1 MCNICNKNKID
12 LNKNVLDN
20 TNINTMSSLIISIEG
35 NIGSGKSSFL
45 SHLKERFGQNENIVF
60 IKEPVDEWESI
71 VDEEGKSML
80 QKFYEDP
87 KRYSFSFQMMAYIS
101 RLSIMLK
108 AIQTNPKY
116 IITERCLLTDKFIF
130 AKMLFDEG
138 KIEKV
143 EYDIYNKWFNEFSKT
158 LTINEIVYIKSDP
171 KICIDRIKKRG
182 RNGED
187 SISLDYISKCH
198 QYHEFYIQEIQKTLP
213 SITINEIDGNLEV
226 NSTSNYIYD
235 EWIRSLNTKLED

>member
-1 MCNICNKNKID
+1 M
-12 LNKNVLDN
+12 DN
-20 TNINTMSSLIISIEG
+20 TNININNMSSLIISIEG

-45 SHLKERFGQNENIVF
+45 AYLKERFGQNERIVF
-60 IKEPVDEWESI
+60 LKEPVDEWESI
-71 VDEEGKSML
+71 VDEQGKSML

-108 AIQTNPKY
+108 AIQTKAKY

-143 EYDIYNKWFNEFSKT
+143 EYDIYNKWFNEFSNT

-171 KICIDRIKKRG
+171 STCIERIKKRG
-182 RNGED
+182 RTGED

-198 QYHEFYIQEIQKTLP
+198 EYHEYYIKEIQKTLP

-226 NSTSNYIYD
+226 NPSSNYIYD